1 MDNQEN
7 INVYVKK
14 TLTNIYLTLNEIQLK
29 GEQNMTY
36 MVGSL
41 NKIKELINTVEQ
53 QSREE

>member
-7 INVYVKK
+7 INVYIKK

-41 NKIKELINTVEQ
+41 NKIKELISTIEQ